1 MKNKYLLTL
10 SLLALLT
17 SCNNNKTTSTSKPT
31 STSTNNST
39 SVNSNT
45 TSTSKTSTN
54 STANNSTSTNSNTD
68 TKSDT
73 KSDSNSITPDPTPV
87 VKALD
92 ISELQKGYAYDGTLD
107 DDGSFDVY
115 RVAVGDNVVTFKEYS
130 GKNERTQGWKDTT
143 LKIHKA
149 YSYEPT
155 TKENDTKTYL
165 GYSSYDLNGEV
176 LHSVIDVYDSTTYQS
191 SPIEWKYAGLDNF
204 FVDLTNADFTKND
217 DGTYSLDLTKDSVKE
232 LESKIKTQVF
242 PAAKDDFAK
251 YETMTLDSY
260 KLTVD
265 EDLKPTGFSCEIT
278 GAAYYWYPDTTYK
291 FTGTFTSVGENSA
304 SKLQALQKD
313 QDLET
318 ALNKLKAQNYKFQVS
333 NYSHGD
339 GCFTETVSH
348 FSTGYVDSTTMIYT
362 IDDTKIG
369 YTKIDDTHY
378 RKFDA
383 SSKKYES
390 TTSTEGDM
398 FAAVLSKFDFN
409 STIFEKISSKVGT
422 DGVDV
427 YTAKLN
433 DFYSVNDSK
442 NAFTS
447 IFTPK
452 YVKGSTSSI
461 DSTLKVIVSDDEI
474 EFSIQ
479 SDDDPSI
486 LNVRFYGF
494 GSVETYD
501 VSNISEPTTEA
512 E

>member
-31 STSTNNST
+31 STPTNST
-39 SVNSNT
+39 ASVNSNT
-45 TSTSKTSTN
+45 TSSKTSTN
-54 STANNSTSTNSNTD
+54 SAANSSTNTNSNTD
-68 TKSDT
+68 TKSD
-73 KSDSNSITPDPTPV
+73 SNSVTPDSTPV
-87 VKALD
+87 VKTLD

-107 DDGSFDVY
+107 DEGSLDVY
-115 RVAVGDNVVTFKEYS
+115 RVAIGDNVVAYREYS
-130 GKNERTQGWKDTT
+130 GKNERKQGWQDTT
-143 LKIHKA
+143 LKVSKA

-155 TKENDTKTYL
+155 TKENDPKTYL

-176 LHSVIDVYDSTTYQS
+176 LHTVIDVYDSTTYQS
-191 SPIEWKYAGLDNF
+191 SPIEWKYADLDNF

-242 PAAKDDFAK
+242 PAAKSDFAK
-251 YETMTLDSY
+251 YATMTLDSY

-265 EDLKPTGFSCEIT
+265 EDLKPTGFTCEIT
-278 GAAYYWYPDTTYK
+278 GKAASWYPDTTYK
-291 FTGTFTSVGENSA
+291 FTGSFTSIGENSA
-304 SKLQALQKD
+304 TKLQALQKN
-313 QDLET
+313 QDLEL

-333 NYSHGD
+333 KYIASAWGSP
-339 GCFTETVSH
+339 TSV
-348 FSTGYVDSTTMIYT
+348 FSTGYVDGTTVIY
-362 IDDTKIG
+362 DDETG

-398 FAAVLSKFDFN
+398 FADILSKFDFN
-409 STIFEKISSKVGT
+409 STIFTKISSKVGT

-427 YTAKLN
+427 YTAEFN

-442 NAFTS
+442 NVFTS
-447 IFTPK
+447 IFMPK
-452 YVKGSTSSI
+452 YITGYNSNL
-461 DSTLKVIVSDDEI
+461 DSTLKVIVSNDEI
-474 EFSIQ
+474 EFSLQ
-479 SDDDPSI
+479 NDDPRI
-486 LNVRFYGF
+486 INVRYYGF
-494 GSVETYD
+494 GSVGSYD
-501 VSNISEPTTEA
+501 LSEISEPATEA